1 MNGRDLDKLSRI
13 FGIYDIE
20 EIRKPQTY
28 DYNFID
34 DTFSSLA
41 SHRKYMTIHTS
52 YRITVEKEF
61 IGAMLDAI
69 IPDDITNGPPFAMLY
84 DHFKCV
90 YNAELKQKELHKKYP
105 ELEEIMKDYEIM
117 KALILQKE

>member
-1 MNGRDLDKLSRI
+1 MNSRDLDKLSRT

-28 DYNFID
+28 DYNFLDNAFPSI
-34 DTFSSLA
+34 A
-41 SHRKYMTIHTS
+41 SHKRYMTIDTS

-61 IGAMLDAI
+61 FGALLDASNE
-69 IPDDITNGPPFAMLY
+69 DDLTDGPSFGMLY
-84 DHFKCV
+84 NHFRRI

-105 ELEEIMKDYEIM
+105 ELVEIMKDYEIM